1 MRHDADLWIQW
12 RAEILAVVF
21 LFHCHSVFLLDTI
34 CLDAFL
40 ERSLDF
46 SSMDS
51 KMFVDDVVYETC
63 HRNLSFANN
72 IDKFHYTLMSFLAD
86 TYLSAKSCSKACIR
100 HELADVP
107 VSVVGTCRHCYT
119 HCGLNTDVFLWL
131 SVLSCSFQDS
141 YFLLLYKVED
151 VEVLYVCPMPY
162 FPFFEHDVCSILCT
176 FR

>member
-21 LFHCHSVFLLDTI
+21 LFHWCTVLLLDAI
-34 CLDAFL
+34 CLESFIK
-40 ERSLDF
+40 RSLYFGIVDVEVL
-46 SSMDS
+46 
-51 KMFVDDVVYETC
+51 VDDILDETC
-63 HRNLSFANN
+63 HGNLSFAYDT
-72 IDKFHYTLMSFLAD
+72 DKLHYSLMSFLAD
-86 TYLSAKSCSKACIR
+86 AYLSAKSCSKACIR

-107 VSVVGTCRHCYT
+107 ISVVGTGRHGYT

-131 SVLSCSFQDS
+131 SVLSCSFHDF

-151 VEVLYVCPMPY
+151 VEVPYVCPMPY